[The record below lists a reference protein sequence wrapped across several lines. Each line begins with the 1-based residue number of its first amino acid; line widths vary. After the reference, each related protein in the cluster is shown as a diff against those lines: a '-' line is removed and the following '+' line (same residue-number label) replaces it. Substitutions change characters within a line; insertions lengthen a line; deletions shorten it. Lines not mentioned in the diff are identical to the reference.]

1 MIKLNRMTDYG
12 AVVLSLLACQ
22 HRYGGDAHHSSV
34 TDIASRSGL
43 SHASV
48 SKILKMLAAEDLVMS
63 VRGKNGGYCLNKD
76 PKDISVAAIIEALE
90 GPIAL
95 TACVETS
102 SDPCASKQ
110 SCFLSGHWERVNG
123 VIGEALRG
131 MTLAD
136 LIDPEQYFKIDVA
149 ESRQSITMTSG
160 ASR

>member
-1 MIKLNRMTDYG
+1 M
-12 AVVLSLLACQ
+12 LSLLACQ
-22 HRYGGDAHHSSV
+22 YRYGSDAHHLSV
-34 TDIASRSGL
+34 TDITSRSGL

-48 SKILKMLAAEDLVMS
+48 SKILKMLASEELVLS
-63 VRGKNGGYCLNKD
+63 VRGKNGGYCLNKE
-76 PKDISVAAIIEALE
+76 PEEISVAAIIEALE

-136 LIDPEQYFKIDVA
+136 LIDPEQYFKIA
-149 ESRQSITMTSG
+149 AAQSHQSITMTSD
-160 ASR
+160 ATR

>member
-1 MIKLNRMTDYG
+1 
-12 AVVLSLLACQ
+12 
-22 HRYGGDAHHSSV
+22 
-34 TDIASRSGL
+34 
-43 SHASV
+43 
-48 SKILKMLAAEDLVMS
+48 MLASEELVLS
-63 VRGKNGGYCLNKD
+63 VRGKNGGYCLNKK
-76 PKDISVAAIIEALE
+76 PEEISVAAIIEALE

-136 LIDPEQYFKIDVA
+136 LIDPEQYFKIDA
-149 ESRQSITMTSG
+149 AQSRQSITMTSD
-160 ASR
+160 ATR